1 MARSP
6 HNDFAAKNLREIRRR
21 CIQRRRQ
28 SRGGDRNE
36 YQTKHESQHGRIQTE
51 MKSHEIRAKPRQ
63 VHRDLGIARDQ
74 SRGDEIAQYRAG
86 GVDFIRVLNATQFLL
101 QEQQNLVITR
111 INVAT
116 SAISLNKALGGGWE
130 LRKDGE
136 FVPAQTIEEMR
147 KRTNWGN
154 ITSTDYGTKKDM
166 LLFARPKTSD

>member
-1 MARSP
+1 MSKSQAGDLRGHLVRSREQ
-6 HNDFAAKNLREIRRR
+6 AAYLTDSVTASRR
-21 CIQRRRQ
+21 
-28 SRGGDRNE
+28 S
-36 YQTKHESQHGRIQTE
+36 
-51 MKSHEIRAKPRQ
+51 
-63 VHRDLGIARDQ
+63 VDL
-74 SRGDEIAQYRAG
+74 SFTQYRAG

-101 QEQQNLVITR
+101 QEQQNLVISR